1 MTTLIDKARYLLTGE
16 PLRAISYGAVAVVWV
31 ASRILVATGH
41 MAAVPDL
48 DSILIAVTGAVA
60 AVTEFGR
67 RFTFS
72 SNTVERV
79 AATAAATG
87 DPTVREAPP

>member
-1 MTTLIDKARYLLTGE
+1 MTNLLDKARFLLTGE
-16 PLRAISYGAVAVVWV
+16 PLRAISYGAIAVVWV
-31 ASRILVATGH
+31 ASRILVATGN

-48 DSILIAVTGAVA
+48 DSILIAVTGAVT

-72 SNTVERV
+72 PNTVDRV
-79 AATAAATG
+79 AASAAATG
-87 DPTVREAPP
+87 DPVVREAPP